1 MTPTSS
7 DEEEPELSRKAI
19 DLPLV
24 FQCGKCNII
33 IGDSLKCSN
42 IQAGSITLDS
52 VTDNVKLGETLV
64 RCTKGWDIG
73 CAYLVVGCANCG
85 EHLGKMYKVT
95 LRQLDD
101 IRDKYT
107 LRVDRCQV
115 YHCGGGGGI
124 GRKQQQ
130 QQQPVVDVAQIQL
143 RLNIHL
149 QLRKEFQQLQELVV
163 EMNERIAAVE
173 KVLPVQESREEES
186 DVEGE
191 VNLLQS
197 GDGSVKRVKKGGVC
211 VITQHVCT
219 HACLNQG
226 V

>member
-1 MTPTSS
+1 MTSTSND
-7 DEEEPELSRKAI
+7 DEESELSRKVI

-42 IQAGSITLDS
+42 INIQAGSITLYN
-52 VTDNVKLGETLV
+52 VTDNVKVGETLV
-64 RCTKGWDIG
+64 MCTKGWDTG
-73 CAYLVVGCANCG
+73 CAYLVVECGNCG
-85 EHLGKMYKVT
+85 EYLGRMYKAT

-107 LRVDRCQV
+107 LWVDKCQV
-115 YHCGGGGGI
+115 YHCGGGMD
-124 GRKQQQ
+124 RQ
-130 QQQPVVDVAQIQL
+130 QQQPMVDVAQIQI